1 MPNAISRK
9 AASLSIAL
17 LLSMFPQ
24 TSPAVELYYLT
35 IYAGKASQATTLR
48 DRYLQ
53 LVRTRI
59 EESRRYP
66 LAARKLGQEGRV
78 LVRFVVAADG
88 GLQEVELRES
98 CGTRSL
104 DEAALAA
111 VRAAA
116 PFPAPPEEVFPDSA
130 AMQIVIAFA
139 LR

>member
-17 LLSMFPQ
+17 LLSVFPR
-24 TSPAVELYYLT
+24 TSPAVERYYLT
-35 IYAGKASQATTLR
+35 IYASKASQATTMR
-48 DRYLQ
+48 DKYLQ

-66 LAARKLGQEGRV
+66 LLARKLGQEGRV
-78 LVRFVVAADG
+78 LLRFVVTADG
-88 GLQEVELRES
+88 GLQEVELGES

-116 PFPAPPEEVFPDSA
+116 PFPAPPEEFFPGSA

-139 LR
+139 LH